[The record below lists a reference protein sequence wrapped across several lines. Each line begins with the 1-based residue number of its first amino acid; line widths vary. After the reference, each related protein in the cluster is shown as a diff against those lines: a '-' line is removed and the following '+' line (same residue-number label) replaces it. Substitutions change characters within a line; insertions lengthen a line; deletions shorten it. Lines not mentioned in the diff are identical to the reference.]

1 MNKEQKEIV
10 QGAMERAYRA
20 IEALELEN
28 ARNVSGEIASYR
40 AEIEIFQ
47 DEKFMGGFV
56 RIPGG
61 GKEGRARGQA
71 KGHQAQVQA
80 CVRRFFSRLHATL

>member
-20 IEALELEN
+20 IEALELEK
-28 ARNVSGEIASYR
+28 ARDVSGEIASYR

-47 DEKFMGGFV
+47 DEKFMGGLFESLEAVKRGERGV
-56 RIPGG
+56 RLKDIRR
-61 GKEGRARGQA
+61 KYKRA
-71 KGHQAQVQA
+71 
-80 CVRRFFSRLHATL
+80 